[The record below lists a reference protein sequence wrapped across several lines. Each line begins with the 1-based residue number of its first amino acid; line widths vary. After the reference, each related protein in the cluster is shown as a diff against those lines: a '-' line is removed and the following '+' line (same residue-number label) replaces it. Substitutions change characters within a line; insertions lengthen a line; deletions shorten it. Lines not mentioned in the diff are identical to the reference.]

1 MGKIFE
7 AISNFFQAD
16 GWPIHQIGTELAY
29 SMTFQGENG
38 KWTCIAQ
45 AVEEKEVF
53 IFYSIL
59 PVNTPENKHLQMTE
73 LITRANYGLLI
84 GNFEMSF
91 ADGDT
96 RLKTSMNTE
105 GVSALETPIQKLVYM
120 NVLTMDKY
128 LPAMMKVI
136 YTDVLAAQAIAQVEE
151 CLELVML

>member
-7 AISNFFQAD
+7 AMSNFFKGD
-16 GWPIHQIGTELAY
+16 GWPIHQIDTELAY

-53 IFYSIL
+53 IFYSIC
-59 PVNTPENKHLQMTE
+59 PINTPENKYSQMAE

-96 RLKTSMNTE
+96 RLKTSIDIE
-105 GVSALETPIQKLVYM
+105 GTSTLEIVIQQLVYM
-120 NVLTMDKY
+120 NVLTMDNY

-136 YTDVLAAQAIAQVEE
+136 YTDVLPAQAIAQVEE
-151 CLELVML
+151 SLELVML